1 MLQNGQY
8 QGLHTPYK
16 SQEPKQTNKQMLSD
30 LILWGKKMENL
41 TSQNFSVA
49 RGQEEL
55 MEVFQLQK

>member
-1 MLQNGQY
+1 MANIKAY
-8 QGLHTPYK
+8 IPHIRAK
-16 SQEPKQTNKQMLSD
+16 SLNKQTNKCSQISSYG
-30 LILWGKKMENL
+30 GKKMENL